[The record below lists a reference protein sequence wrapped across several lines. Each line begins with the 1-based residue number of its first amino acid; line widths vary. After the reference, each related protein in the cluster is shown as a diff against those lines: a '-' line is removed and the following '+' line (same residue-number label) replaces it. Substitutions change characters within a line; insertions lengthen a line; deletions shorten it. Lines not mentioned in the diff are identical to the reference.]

1 MSGIPLESFRYQKSQ
16 QQRSEITYRG
26 SIALEQYGD
35 QSFGLELNMGKAPG
49 SGFERSE
56 NQLVD
61 LGPEFRGHRLLPPE
75 SVFNETPASS
85 TEEFLLKGA
94 EHVCFPGET
103 TILMTNPDFTK
114 VWEAEIESIQAGDY
128 VVSCDLE
135 KAGICE
141 AGRVQAILERTVD
154 RLVRIRVGDQVIRS
168 TENHPFYRV
177 ETKDWVPADQLSLGD
192 HLQSV
197 TGSPLLVEERTEE
210 EGETRVYNIDVEG
223 NHNYYAGNALVHNC
237 NIPLMGFVPVLSAV
251 QDAACAVPL
260 LIDCGSLAIDTFK
273 AGWNCSESGV
283 SGKWSCLTDGAQKDS
298 ERFES
303 CKFKLL
309 DFGAQKSTSLVG
321 RRLHLPQPLGIKHKP
336 PLTHEIKKLKKGEIF
351 QRIRVEKTVKVEG
364 KDRDVSR
371 NAYTLKST
379 NWSQRSPKSGMTNKK
394 RAAQGKSPYWS
405 DGSKVELHHLNQKE
419 PGPIVELPESFHK
432 KHTKRLHPL
441 RKKGDS
447 FRNDS
452 DLKKAFDNFRRP
464 YWKGRAS
471 KLPD

>member
-1 MSGIPLESFRYQKSQ
+1 
-16 QQRSEITYRG
+16 
-26 SIALEQYGD
+26 
-35 QSFGLELNMGKAPG
+35 MGKAPG

-177 ETKDWVPADQLSLGD
+177 ETKDWVPAGQLSLGD

-336 PLTHEIKKLKKGEIF
+336 PLTHET
-351 QRIRVEKTVKVEG
+351 RV
-364 KDRDVSR
+364 S
-371 NAYTLKST
+371 
-379 NWSQRSPKSGMTNKK
+379 
-394 RAAQGKSPYWS
+394 
-405 DGSKVELHHLNQKE
+405 
-419 PGPIVELPESFHK
+419 SFFV
-432 KHTKRLHPL
+432 TI
-441 RKKGDS
+441 
-447 FRNDS
+447 
-452 DLKKAFDNFRRP
+452 
-464 YWKGRAS
+464 
-471 KLPD
+471 

>member
-1 MSGIPLESFRYQKSQ
+1 LSGIPLESFRYQKSQ

-177 ETKDWVPADQLSLGD
+177 ETKDWVPAGQLSLGD

-336 PLTHEIKKLKKGEIF
+336 HLIHKPKKLEHGVKGSGVGSGGQYTVRKATVNGPSESVQWKKLEP
-351 QRIRVEKTVKVEG
+351 
-364 KDRDVSR
+364 
-371 NAYTLKST
+371 Y
-379 NWSQRSPKSGMTNKK
+379 
-394 RAAQGKSPYWS
+394 QGKIKTSGTGKNRRYYNW
-405 DGSKVELHHLNQKE
+405 DHTHKDIEVYGSNRKHLGSMDPTTGKMYKPAVN
-419 PGPIVELPESFHK
+419 G
-432 KHTKRLHPL
+432 
-441 RKKGDS
+441 RKLS
-447 FRNDS
+447 R
-452 DLKKAFDNFRRP
+452 
-464 YWKGRAS
+464 
-471 KLPD
+471 

>member
-1 MSGIPLESFRYQKSQ
+1 
-16 QQRSEITYRG
+16 
-26 SIALEQYGD
+26 
-35 QSFGLELNMGKAPG
+35 MGKAPG

-177 ETKDWVPADQLSLGD
+177 ETKDWVPAGQLSLGD

-321 RRLHLPQPLGIKHKP
+321 RRLHLPQPLGIKDKPHLNNKTDKFKEALNRAQKFKEAEAKARELQMKTSRAARRDVMRATKIPTSQQPEWTTKNASGRQHYYKVPNEGTALKGGHKMNSRIKSVQNQTKDRNHSEHHWEAGEVKTVRGTNKLRINNYGVP
-336 PLTHEIKKLKKGEIF
+336 PLK
-351 QRIRVEKTVKVEG
+351 
-364 KDRDVSR
+364 
-371 NAYTLKST
+371 N
-379 NWSQRSPKSGMTNKK
+379 
-394 RAAQGKSPYWS
+394 GKSKINY
-405 DGSKVELHHLNQKE
+405 GKQK
-419 PGPIVELPESFHK
+419 
-432 KHTKRLHPL
+432 
-441 RKKGDS
+441 
-447 FRNDS
+447 
-452 DLKKAFDNFRRP
+452 
-464 YWKGRAS
+464 
-471 KLPD
+471 